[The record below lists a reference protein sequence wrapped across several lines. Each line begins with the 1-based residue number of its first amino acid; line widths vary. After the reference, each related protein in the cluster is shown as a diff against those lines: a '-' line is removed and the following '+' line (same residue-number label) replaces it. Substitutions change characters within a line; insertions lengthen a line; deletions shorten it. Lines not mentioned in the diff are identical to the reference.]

1 MDRRRLLALLASV
14 VSAAC
19 ADATTPPAEPS
30 AHPTSARAPRAAAPA
45 PQQVVVETLPVP
57 GDQPIFVLRGGREAG
72 VVGVVLHGW
81 CSHGMGF
88 LQAFQWA
95 AADVGRFIALQGDHR
110 CGAGPMRGWSN
121 DVAGLDRRIDGALRS
136 YLGHEPPSEI
146 VLVGSSQGAE
156 RAVAL
161 ARRYPT
167 KYRSLILS
175 SGPGEVSPAGLQRLR
190 GAYLLVGQYEGH
202 EAARRS
208 RDALRG
214 AGLASELH
222 VIQGGGHADFH
233 GQGDALLNQ
242 AFGFLGISATAP

>member
-1 MDRRRLLALLASV
+1 
-14 VSAAC
+14 
-19 ADATTPPAEPS
+19 
-30 AHPTSARAPRAAAPA
+30 
-45 PQQVVVETLPVP
+45 VVVETLDVP
-57 GDQPIFVLRGGREAG
+57 GDQPVFVLRGGREAG

-110 CGAGPMRGWSN
+110 CGNGPMRGWSS
-121 DVAGLDRRIDGALRS
+121 DVVGLDRRIDSALRS
-136 YLGHEPPSEI
+136 YLGREPPSEI

-161 ARRYPT
+161 ARRYPA

-190 GAYLLVGQYEGH
+190 GAYFFVGQYEGYL
-202 EAARRS
+202 APQRS
-208 RDALRG
+208 RDALRR
-214 AGLASELH
+214 AGVASELQ
-222 VIQGGGHADFH
+222 VIEGAGHADFR
-233 GQGDALLNQ
+233 GQGDPLLKQ
-242 AFGFLGISATAP
+242 AFGFLGISGPPP